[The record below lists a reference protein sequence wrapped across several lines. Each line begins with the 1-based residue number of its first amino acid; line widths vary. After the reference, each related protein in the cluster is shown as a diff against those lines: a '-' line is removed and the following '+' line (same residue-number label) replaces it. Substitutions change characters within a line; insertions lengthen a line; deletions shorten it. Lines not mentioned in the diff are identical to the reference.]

1 MSSTFDYVIH
11 NFTKMK
17 SIIFNL
23 GLKDVYLT
31 KIILHEIIEEYKKN
45 SDQRAYFVSNEKFV
59 F

>member
-1 MSSTFDYVIH
+1 
-11 NFTKMK
+11 MK

-23 GLKDVYLT
+23 GLNDVYLT

>member
-17 SIIFNL
+17 SIIFDL
-23 GLKDVYLT
+23 GLNDVYLT